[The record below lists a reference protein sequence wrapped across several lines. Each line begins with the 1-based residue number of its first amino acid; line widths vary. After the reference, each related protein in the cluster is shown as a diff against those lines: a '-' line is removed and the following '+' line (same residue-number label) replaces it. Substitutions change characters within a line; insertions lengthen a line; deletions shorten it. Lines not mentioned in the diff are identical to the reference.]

1 MEKCFLLLSNRRR
14 LMAVLRKKFAGEVL
28 CAALLLASAANV
40 LRGGET
46 AKPTPEELQ
55 FFESKV
61 RPILVQNCHKCHSGA
76 KPKGDLSLASRDGLL
91 AGGESGDV
99 VIPGQPEKS
108 LLVEAINR
116 QSIEMPPDK
125 KLADDE
131 IATLTQWVKIGAPW
145 PEEQGGTGPAIRKT
159 RGKITD
165 EDRSYWAFQPVR
177 SAPLPD
183 VSGDAWSR
191 GALDRFL
198 LARMAPE
205 GLHPAGEADKG
216 TLVRRVTFDLLGLP
230 PSPEEVSAFV
240 SDESP
245 DAYERLID
253 RLLASTQYGER
264 WGRHWLD
271 LVRYAESD
279 GYKQDGYRPS
289 AWRYR
294 DYVIRALNTDK
305 PYDRFV
311 QEQIAGDE
319 IAPGDPEALIATG
332 YYRLGIYEYNQR
344 DVRNQWNI
352 ILNDITDVTADVF
365 LGMGMSCA
373 RCHDHKFDPILQK
386 DYYRLQAFFA
396 PIIQRDD
403 IPAATP
409 QACGDYREKL
419 KVWEEKTA
427 DIRRQI
433 DEIEQPHVD
442 AAAKAFIAKFP
453 VDIEPIFEKSESE
466 RTPLEAQLVRL
477 AARQVI
483 EEGGKVDFPK
493 KLKGDE
499 KTKWETLKKQ
509 LAEFDNIKPPPLPEA
524 MTISDVGPAVPPVT
538 IPGKR
543 NPEEIAP
550 GVLSVID
557 SAPLEIVQPST
568 SLGSSGRRTALAQWL
583 TRPDNPLT
591 PRVMVNRIWQYHFG
605 KGLVE
610 SSSDFGRLGQPPS
623 HPELLDHLAADF
635 VSSGWSMKEIHR
647 RLLTSGAYRQVSHGA
662 GVQDSIAKDPGNK
675 WASRMTVRRLGAEQ
689 IRDAALTATG
699 EIDGTRGGPGGDNAS
714 SRRSVYLKVLRNKRD
729 DLLDVFD
736 VPDGSSSIPQR
747 NVTTTPTQS
756 LLMING
762 PWMLARAKA
771 LAARIERE
779 QGGATKEQKIA
790 ALYSSLFGRVPT
802 AEESLTATKFLG
814 DGSAGERLID
824 LCHVLLNSNEFLYV
838 D

>member
-1 MEKCFLLLSNRRR
+1 MVLSR
-14 LMAVLRKKFAGEVL
+14 LKLGLSFAAVLAVL
-28 CAALLLASAANV
+28 PPLLADEA
-40 LRGGET
+40 
-46 AKPTPEELQ
+46 AKPTPEQVQ
-55 FFESKV
+55 FFETKV
-61 RPILVQNCHKCHSGA
+61 RPILVANCQKCHSGA
-76 KPKGDLSLASRDGLL
+76 KPKGDLSLDSRGGLL

-99 VIPGQPEKS
+99 VVPGQPEKS
-108 LLVEAINR
+108 LLVEAINHS
-116 QSIEMPPDK
+116 SIEMPPDK
-125 KLADDE
+125 KLAEAD
-131 IATLTQWVKIGAPW
+131 IATLTEWVRIGAPW
-145 PEEQGGTGPAIRKT
+145 PVEPGANGPTIRKI

-165 EDRSYWAFQPVR
+165 EDRAYWAFQPVKK
-177 SAPLPD
+177 SPLPIVD
-183 VSGDAWSR
+183 VDDWSR
-191 GALDRFL
+191 GSIDRLL
-198 LARMAPE
+198 LARMIPE
-205 GLHPAGEADKG
+205 GLHPAAEADKA
-216 TLVRRVTFDLLGLP
+216 TLIRRVSFDLLGLP
-230 PSPEEVSAFV
+230 PSPEEVAAYV
-240 SDESP
+240 SDQSP

-253 RLLASTQYGER
+253 RLLASPLYGER
-264 WGRHWLD
+264 WARHWLD

-294 DYVIRALNTDK
+294 DYVIRSLNADK
-305 PYDRFV
+305 PYDRFI

-319 IAPGDPEALIATG
+319 IAPEDPEALVATG

-403 IPAATP
+403 VPAATP
-409 QACGDYREKL
+409 QACNDYREKL
-419 KVWEEKTA
+419 KIWEEKTA
-427 DIRRQI
+427 DLRQQI
-433 DEIEQPHVD
+433 DAIEQPYID

-453 VDIEPIFEKSESE
+453 VDIEPIFDKPEAE
-466 RTPLEAQLVRL
+466 RTPLEVQLVRL
-477 AARQVI
+477 AGRQVI
-483 EEGGKVDFPK
+483 DEGGKVDFPK

-499 KTKWETLKKQ
+499 KTKWEGLKQQ
-509 LAEFDNIKPPPLPEA
+509 LAEHDNLKPQPLPEA
-524 MTISDVGPAVPPVT
+524 MTISDVGPVVSPVS

-543 NPEEIAP
+543 NAEEIAP

-557 SAPLEIVQPST
+557 PSPLEILQPST
-568 SLGSSGRRTALAQWL
+568 SLNSTGRRTALAQWL

-623 HPELLDHLAADF
+623 HPELLDNLAADF
-635 VSSGWSMKEIHR
+635 VSGGWSSKDIHR
-647 RLLTSGAYRQVSHGA
+647 RILSSAAYRQVSHGPA
-662 GVQDSIAKDPGNK
+662 VNESAAKDPGNK
-675 WASRMTVRRLGAEQ
+675 WLSRMTVRRLGAEQ
-689 IRDAALTATG
+689 IRDAALTSTG
-699 EIDGTRGGPGGDNAS
+699 ELDGSGGGPGSDFAS
-714 SRRSVYLKVLRNKRD
+714 SRRSIYLKVLRNKRD

-736 VPDGSSSIPQR
+736 VPDGSSSIPER

-771 LAARIERE
+771 LAARIERDQKSACTE
-779 QGGATKEQKIA
+779 QRIA
-790 ALYSSLFGRVPT
+790 AVYGTLLGRAPT
-802 AEESLTATKFLG
+802 PEESATATKFLG
-814 DGSAGERLID
+814 DGSSKDRLID

>member
-1 MEKCFLLLSNRRR
+1 
-14 LMAVLRKKFAGEVL
+14 MAVNRCQFVCLTTAILAVATAFLPGLTEST
-28 CAALLLASAANV
+28 AA
-40 LRGGET
+40 GET
-46 AKPTPEELQ
+46 AKPTPEQLQ
-55 FFESKV
+55 FFETKV
-61 RPILVQNCHKCHSGA
+61 RPILVANCQKCHSG
-76 KPKGDLSLASRDGLL
+76 KEPKGDLHLDSRGGLL

-116 QSIEMPPDK
+116 TSLEMPPDK
-125 KLADDE
+125 KLADAD
-131 IATLTQWVKIGAPW
+131 IATLTEWVKLGAPW
-145 PEEQGGTGPAIRKT
+145 PDEPGASGPALRKS

-177 SAPLPD
+177 KTAAPEVEKD
-183 VSGDAWSR
+183 GWSR
-191 GALDRFL
+191 GSIDRYL
-198 LARMAPE
+198 LAKMIPE
-205 GLHPAGEADKG
+205 GLHPAAEADKA
-216 TLVRRVTFDLLGLP
+216 TLIRRVTFDLLGLP
-230 PSPEEVSAFV
+230 PSPEQVATFV
-240 SDESP
+240 NDNRP

-253 RLLASTQYGER
+253 RLLASPLYGER
-264 WGRHWLD
+264 WARHWLD

-279 GYKQDGYRPS
+279 GYKADGYRPS

-294 DYVIRALNTDK
+294 DYVIRSLNTDK

-319 IAPGDPEALIATG
+319 IAPEDPESLVATG

-403 IPAATP
+403 VPAATP
-409 QACGDYREKL
+409 QACSDYREKL
-419 KVWEEKTA
+419 KAWEEKTA
-427 DIRRQI
+427 DLRRQV
-433 DEIEQPHVD
+433 DEIEKPHVD

-453 VDIEPIFEKSESE
+453 VDIEPLFSKPEGE

-477 AARQVI
+477 AGRQII
-483 EEGGKVDFPK
+483 EEGGKVDFSK

-499 KTKWETLKKQ
+499 KTKWEGLKKQ
-509 LAEFDNIKPPPLPEA
+509 LAEQEKTKPQPLPEA
-524 MTISDVGPAVPPVT
+524 MMVSDVGPVASPVM

-543 NPEEIAP
+543 KAEEIAP
-550 GVLSVID
+550 GVLSVLNP
-557 SAPLEIVQPST
+557 APLEILQPST
-568 SLGSSGRRTALAQWL
+568 SLNSTGRRTALAQWL

-591 PRVMVNRIWQYHFG
+591 PRVMVNRLWQYHFG

-623 HPELLDHLAADF
+623 HPELLDNLAADF
-635 VSSGWSMKEIHR
+635 VESGWSMKDVHR
-647 RLLTSGAYRQVSHGA
+647 RLLGSAAYRQVSHG
-662 GVQDSIAKDPGNK
+662 VEMQDSSAKDPGNK
-675 WASRMTVRRLGAEQ
+675 WVSRMTVRRLGAEQ

-699 EIDGTRGGPGGDNAS
+699 ELDGTRGGPGGDNAS

-736 VPDGSSSIPQR
+736 VPDGSSSIPER
-747 NVTTTPTQS
+747 NVTTTPNQS

-762 PWMLARAKA
+762 PWMLARAQA
-771 LAARIERE
+771 LAERVE
-779 QGGATKEQKIA
+779 RDGKVDRVKF
-790 ALYSSLFGRVPT
+790 LYQTLLGRLPST
-802 AEESLTATKFLG
+802 EESASATKFLG
-814 DGSAGERLID
+814 DGGSKERLID

>member
-1 MEKCFLLLSNRRR
+1 M
-14 LMAVLRKKFAGEVL
+14 VLYPNKFALVL
-28 CAALLLASAANV
+28 AIFVAMVASLLAGE
-40 LRGGET
+40 RGIVVAGET
-46 AKPTPEELQ
+46 SKATPEQLQ
-55 FFESKV
+55 FFETKV
-61 RPILVQNCHKCHSGA
+61 RPILVAHCQKCHSGS
-76 KPKGDLSLASRDGLL
+76 KPKGDLSLDSRGGLL
-91 AGGESGDV
+91 AGGETGDV
-99 VIPGQPEKS
+99 VVPGQPEKS

-116 QSIEMPPDK
+116 TSIEMPPDK
-125 KLADDE
+125 KLADAD
-131 IATLTQWVKIGAPW
+131 IATLTEWVKLGAPW
-145 PEEQGGTGPAIRKT
+145 PDEPGSSGPTLRKS

-165 EDRSYWAFQPVR
+165 EDRAYWAFQPVKKMV
-177 SAPLPD
+177 APD
-183 VSGDAWSR
+183 IEKDAWSR
-191 GALDRFL
+191 GSVDRFL
-198 LARMAPE
+198 LAKMIPE
-205 GLHPAGEADKG
+205 RLQPAAEADKT
-216 TLVRRVTFDLLGLP
+216 TLIRRVTFDLLGLP
-230 PSPEEVSAFV
+230 PSPEEVAAFV
-240 SDESP
+240 NDGGP

-253 RLLASTQYGER
+253 RLLASPLYGER
-264 WGRHWLD
+264 WARHWLD

-294 DYVIRALNTDK
+294 DYVIRSLNTDK

-319 IAPGDPEALIATG
+319 IAPENPEALVATG

-403 IPAATP
+403 VPAATP
-409 QACGDYREKL
+409 QAYNDYREKL
-419 KVWEEKTA
+419 KAWEEKTA
-427 DIRRQI
+427 DLRRQI
-433 DEIEQPHVD
+433 DEIEKPYVD

-453 VDIEPIFEKSESE
+453 VDIEPIFDKPAAAQ
-466 RTPLEAQLVRL
+466 TPLEAQLVRL
-477 AARQVI
+477 AGRQVI

-499 KTKWETLKKQ
+499 KTKWEVLKKQ
-509 LAEFDNIKPPPLPEA
+509 LTEHDGLKPQPLPEA
-524 MTISDVGPAVPPVT
+524 MTISDVGPVVSPVS

-543 NPEEIAP
+543 KAEEIAP
-550 GVLSVID
+550 GVLSVLNP
-557 SAPLEIVQPST
+557 APLEILQPST
-568 SLGSSGRRTALAQWL
+568 SLNSTGRRTALAQWL

-623 HPELLDHLAADF
+623 HPELLDNLAADF
-635 VSSGWSMKEIHR
+635 VANGWSMKDVHR
-647 RLLTSGAYRQVSHGA
+647 RLLSSAAYRQVSHGPA
-662 GVQDSIAKDPGNK
+662 VNDSVARDPGNK
-675 WASRMTVRRLGAEQ
+675 WVSRMTVRRLGAEQ

-699 EIDGTRGGPGGDNAS
+699 EIDGTRGGPGGDNTS

-736 VPDGSSSIPQR
+736 VPDGSSSIPER

-779 QGGATKEQKIA
+779 TTSGGTPTALRGREAEQRVNI
-790 ALYSSLFGRVPT
+790 LYQTLFGRLPT
-802 AEESLTATKFLG
+802 ADESATATQFLG
-814 DGSAGERLID
+814 NDSSKERLID

>member
-1 MEKCFLLLSNRRR
+1 MVVYPCRFASVLTVFVA
-14 LMAVLRKKFAGEVL
+14 MAASSLAGGRVAVVAGETSK
-28 CAALLLASAANV
+28 A
-40 LRGGET
+40 
-46 AKPTPEELQ
+46 TPEQLQ
-55 FFESKV
+55 FFETKV
-61 RPILVQNCHKCHSGA
+61 RPILVAHCHKCHSG
-76 KPKGDLSLASRDGLL
+76 KEPKGDLGLDSRGGLL

-99 VIPGQPEKS
+99 VVPGQPEKS

-116 QSIEMPPDK
+116 TSIEMPPDK
-125 KLADDE
+125 KLADAD
-131 IATLTQWVKIGAPW
+131 IATLTEWVKIGAPW
-145 PEEQGGTGPAIRKT
+145 PEGPGSNGPSLSKS

-165 EDRSYWAFQPVR
+165 EDRAYWAFQPVR
-177 SAPLPD
+177 KTAAPEIEKD
-183 VSGDAWSR
+183 GWSR
-191 GALDRFL
+191 GSIDHFV
-198 LARMAPE
+198 LAKMIPE
-205 GLHPAGEADKG
+205 GLQPAAEADKA
-216 TLVRRVTFDLLGLP
+216 TLIRRVTFDLLGLP
-230 PSPEEVSAFV
+230 PSPEEVAAFV
-240 SDESP
+240 NDNGP

-253 RLLASTQYGER
+253 RLLASPLYGER
-264 WGRHWLD
+264 WARHWLD

-294 DYVIRALNTDK
+294 DYVIRSLNTDK

-319 IAPGDPEALIATG
+319 IAPEDPEALVATG

-403 IPAATP
+403 VPAATP
-409 QACGDYREKL
+409 QACNDYREKL
-419 KVWEEKTA
+419 KAWEEKTA
-427 DIRRQI
+427 ELRKQI
-433 DEIEQPHVD
+433 DDIEKPYVD

-453 VDIEPIFEKSESE
+453 VDIEPIFDKPAAE

-477 AARQVI
+477 AGRQVI

-499 KTKWETLKKQ
+499 KAKWEGLKKQ
-509 LAEFDNIKPPPLPEA
+509 LAEHDHLKPQPLPEA
-524 MTISDVGPAVPPVT
+524 MTISDVGPVVSPVS

-543 NPEEIAP
+543 KAEEIAP
-550 GVLSVID
+550 GILSVLNP
-557 SAPLEIVQPST
+557 APLEILQPST
-568 SLGSSGRRTALAQWL
+568 SLNSTGRRTALAQWL

-623 HPELLDHLAADF
+623 HPEFLDKLAADF
-635 VSSGWSMKEIHR
+635 VASGWSMKETHR
-647 RLLTSGAYRQVSHGA
+647 QILCSATYRQVSHSD
-662 GVQDSIAKDPGNK
+662 GVKDSIAKDPANK
-675 WASRMTVRRLGAEQ
+675 WLSRMTVRRLGAEQ
-689 IRDAALTATG
+689 IRDAALSATG
-699 EIDGTRGGPGGDNAS
+699 EIDGNSAGPGSDFTS

-736 VPDGSSSIPQR
+736 VPDGSSSIPER
-747 NVTTTPTQS
+747 NVTTTPNQS

-771 LAARIERE
+771 LAVKIEKE
-779 QGGATKEQKIA
+779 MGATPT
-790 ALYSSLFGRVPT
+790 ALRGREAVERVNLLYQTLFGRAPT
-802 AEESLTATKFLG
+802 PEESATATKFLN
-814 DGSAGERLID
+814 DGKSKQRLID

>member
-1 MEKCFLLLSNRRR
+1 MVLSRW
-14 LMAVLRKKFAGEVL
+14 KFAPGL
-28 CAALLLASAANV
+28 AAIIAVALSSIASMFGLALAS
-40 LRGGET
+40 ET
-46 AKPTPEELQ
+46 AKPTPEQLQ
-55 FFESKV
+55 FFETKV
-61 RPILVQNCHKCHSGA
+61 RPILVANCHKCHSG
-76 KPKGDLSLASRDGLL
+76 KEPKGDLGLDSRGGLL

-99 VIPGQPEKS
+99 VVPGQPEKS

-116 QSIEMPPDK
+116 TSLEMPPDK
-125 KLADDE
+125 KLADAD
-131 IATLTQWVKIGAPW
+131 IATLTEWVKLGAPW
-145 PEEQGGTGPAIRKT
+145 PEEPGSNGPMLRKT

-165 EDRSYWAFQPVR
+165 EDRAYWAFQPVKKMV
-177 SAPLPD
+177 APEIGSD
-183 VSGDAWSR
+183 IWSR
-191 GALDRFL
+191 GSIDRFL
-198 LARMAPE
+198 LARMIPQ
-205 GLHPAGEADKG
+205 GLQPAAEADKG

-230 PSPEEVSAFV
+230 PSPEEVLAFV
-240 SDESP
+240 SDTGP

-253 RLLASTQYGER
+253 RLLASPQYGER
-264 WGRHWLD
+264 WARHWLD
-271 LVRYAESD
+271 LVRYGESD

-294 DYVIRALNTDK
+294 DYVIRSLNTDK

-319 IAPGDPEALIATG
+319 IAPDDPEALIATG

-352 ILNDITDVTADVF
+352 ILNDITDVTSDVF

-403 IPAATP
+403 VPAATP

-419 KVWEEKTA
+419 KAWEEKTA
-427 DIRRQI
+427 DLRGQI
-433 DEIEQPHVD
+433 DEIEKPYVD

-453 VDIEPIFEKSESE
+453 VDIEPIFSKTENE

-499 KTKWETLKKQ
+499 KTKWEGLKKQ
-509 LAEFDNIKPPPLPEA
+509 LAEHDHIKPQPLPEA
-524 MTISDVGPAVPPVT
+524 MMISDVGPVVSPVT

-543 NPEEIAP
+543 SAEEIAP
-550 GVLSVID
+550 GAPSVID
-557 SAPLEIVQPST
+557 PSPLEILQPST
-568 SLGSSGRRTALAQWL
+568 SLNSTGRRTALAQWL
-583 TRPDNPLT
+583 TRADNPLT

-605 KGLVE
+605 RGLVE

-623 HPELLDHLAADF
+623 HPELLDNLAADF
-635 VSSGWSMKEIHR
+635 VNSGWSMKGVHR
-647 RLLTSGAYRQVSHGA
+647 HLLTSSAYRQVSHGQA
-662 GVQDSIAKDPGNK
+662 VNDSAAKDPGNK
-675 WASRMTVRRLGAEQ
+675 WVSRMTVRRLGAEQ

-699 EIDGTRGGPGGDNAS
+699 ELDGTRGGPGGENAS
-714 SRRSVYLKVLRNKRD
+714 SRRSVYLKVMRNKRD

-736 VPDGSSSIPQR
+736 VPDGSNSIPQR

-771 LAARIERE
+771 LAERIERE
-779 QGGATKEQKIA
+779 NGSATREQKIA
-790 ALYSSLFGRVPT
+790 AVYGSLFGRAPT
-802 AEESLTATKFLG
+802 ADESATATAFLG
-814 DGSAGERLID
+814 DGSSKERLID

>member
-1 MEKCFLLLSNRRR
+1 MVLSGWKFAP
-14 LMAVLRKKFAGEVL
+14 LWAAVLAVGV
-28 CAALLLASAANV
+28 LLLAGFISPV
-40 LRGGET
+40 LADET
-46 AKPTPEELQ
+46 SKPTPEQLQ
-55 FFESKV
+55 FFETKV
-61 RPILVQNCHKCHSGA
+61 RPILVANCQKCHSG
-76 KPKGDLSLASRDGLL
+76 KEPKGDLSLDSRGGLI

-99 VIPGQPEKS
+99 VVPGQPQKS

-116 QSIEMPPDK
+116 TSIEMPPDK
-125 KLADDE
+125 KLADAD
-131 IATLTQWVKIGAPW
+131 IATLTEWVKLGAPW
-145 PEEQGGTGPAIRKT
+145 PDEPGASGPALRKS

-165 EDRSYWAFQPVR
+165 EDRSYWAFQPVKKTA
-177 SAPLPD
+177 APETEED
-183 VSGDAWSR
+183 GWSR
-191 GALDRFL
+191 GSIDRYL
-198 LARMAPE
+198 LAKMIQE
-205 GLHPAGEADKG
+205 GLHPSAEADKA

-230 PSPEEVSAFV
+230 PSPEEVAAFV
-240 SDESP
+240 SDNGP

-253 RLLASTQYGER
+253 RLLASPLYGER
-264 WGRHWLD
+264 WARHWLD

-294 DYVIRALNTDK
+294 DYVIRSLNADK

-319 IAPGDPEALIATG
+319 IAPEDPEALVATG

-403 IPAATP
+403 VPAATP
-409 QACGDYREKL
+409 QACSDYREKL
-419 KVWEEKTA
+419 KAWEEKTA
-427 DIRRQI
+427 DLRRQI
-433 DEIEQPHVD
+433 DEIEKPHVD

-453 VDIEPIFEKSESE
+453 VDIEPLFSKPEGE
-466 RTPLEAQLVRL
+466 RTPLESQLVRL
-477 AARQVI
+477 AGRQIV
-483 EEGGKVDFPK
+483 EEGGKVDFTK

-499 KTKWETLKKQ
+499 KTKWEGLKKQ
-509 LAEFDNIKPPPLPEA
+509 LAEQEKTKPQPLPEA
-524 MTISDVGPAVPPVT
+524 MMVSDVGPVASPVV

-543 NPEEIAP
+543 RPEEIAP
-550 GVLSVID
+550 GVLSVLNP
-557 SAPLEIVQPST
+557 APLEILQPST
-568 SLGSSGRRTALAQWL
+568 ALNSTGRRTALAQWL

-623 HPELLDHLAADF
+623 HPELLDSLAADF
-635 VSSGWSMKEIHR
+635 VEGSWSMKDVHR
-647 RLLTSGAYRQVSHGA
+647 RLLSSAAYRQVSHGSTA
-662 GVQDSIAKDPGNK
+662 NDSTAKDPGNK
-675 WASRMTVRRLGAEQ
+675 WVARMPVRRLGAEQ

-699 EIDGTRGGPGGDNAS
+699 ELDGTRGGPGGDNAS
-714 SRRSVYLKVLRNKRD
+714 SRRSIYLKVLRNKRD

-736 VPDGSSSIPQR
+736 VPDGSSSIPER

-771 LAARIERE
+771 LAERIERE
-779 QGGATKEQKIA
+779 QSAATKEQKIA
-790 ALYSSLFGRVPT
+790 AVFGNLFGRAPT
-802 AEESLTATKFLG
+802 ADEAATASAFLG
-814 DGSAGERLID
+814 DGNSKERLID

>member
-1 MEKCFLLLSNRRR
+1 MVLSRWKSAPG
-14 LMAVLRKKFAGEVL
+14 LAAIFA
-28 CAALLLASAANV
+28 AALSSIASMFGLALASEA
-40 LRGGET
+40 
-46 AKPTPEELQ
+46 AKPTPEQLQ
-55 FFESKV
+55 FFETKV
-61 RPILVQNCHKCHSGA
+61 RPILVANCHKCHSG
-76 KPKGDLSLASRDGLL
+76 KEPKGDLGLDSRGGLL
-91 AGGESGDV
+91 AGGESGEV
-99 VIPGQPEKS
+99 VVPGQPEKS

-116 QSIEMPPDK
+116 TSIEMPPDK
-125 KLADDE
+125 KLADAD
-131 IATLTQWVKIGAPW
+131 IATLTEWVKLGAPW
-145 PEEQGGTGPAIRKT
+145 PEEPGGNGPTLRKS

-177 SAPLPD
+177 KTVAPEIEKD
-183 VSGDAWSR
+183 VWSR
-191 GALDRFL
+191 GSIDRFL
-198 LARMAPE
+198 LAKMIPE
-205 GLHPAGEADKG
+205 GLRPAAEADKA
-216 TLVRRVTFDLLGLP
+216 TLIRRSSFDLLGLP
-230 PSPEEVSAFV
+230 PSPEEVAAFV
-240 SDESP
+240 NDQGS

-253 RLLASTQYGER
+253 RLLASPQYGER
-264 WGRHWLD
+264 WARHWLD

-294 DYVIRALNTDK
+294 DYVIRSLNIDK

-319 IAPGDPEALIATG
+319 IAPEDPEALVATG

-352 ILNDITDVTADVF
+352 ILNDVTDVTADVF

-403 IPAATP
+403 VPAATP
-409 QACGDYREKL
+409 RACNDYREKL
-419 KVWEEKTA
+419 KAWEEQSA
-427 DIRRQI
+427 DLRRQI
-433 DEIEQPHVD
+433 DEIEKPHVD

-453 VDIEPIFEKSESE
+453 VDIEPIFSKPENE

-477 AARQVI
+477 AGRQII
-483 EEGGKVDFPK
+483 EEGGKVDFTK

-499 KTKWETLKKQ
+499 KTKWEGLKKQ
-509 LAEFDNIKPPPLPEA
+509 LAEQEKTKPQPLPEA
-524 MTISDVGPAVPPVT
+524 MMISDVGPVGSPVT

-543 NPEEIAP
+543 NAEEIAP
-550 GVLSVID
+550 GAPSVID
-557 SAPLEIVQPST
+557 PAPLEILQPST
-568 SLGSSGRRTALAQWL
+568 SLHSTGRRTALAQWL
-583 TRPDNPLT
+583 TRADNPLT

-623 HPELLDHLAADF
+623 HPELLDNLAADF
-635 VSSGWSMKEIHR
+635 VNSGWSMKDVHR
-647 RLLTSGAYRQVSHGA
+647 RLLGSAAYRQVAHGP
-662 GVQDSIAKDPGNK
+662 GVNDSAAKDPGNK
-675 WASRMTVRRLGAEQ
+675 WMSRMTVRRLGAEQ

-699 EIDGTRGGPGGDNAS
+699 EIDGVSGGPGSDNTS
-714 SRRSVYLKVLRNKRD
+714 SRRSVYLKVMRNKRD

-736 VPDGSSSIPQR
+736 VPDGSGSIPER

-756 LLMING
+756 LLMMNG

-771 LAARIERE
+771 LATRVERE
-779 QGGATKEQKIA
+779 NGSATREQKIA
-790 ALYSSLFGRVPT
+790 AVYGNLFGRTPT
-802 AEESLTATKFLG
+802 ADESATATAFLG
-814 DGSAGERLID
+814 DGSSKERLID
-824 LCHVLLNSNEFLYV
+824 LCHVLLNSSEFLYV

>member
-1 MEKCFLLLSNRRR
+1 MALSRWKFA
-14 LMAVLRKKFAGEVL
+14 LGFSAVLAIASSSLAGDV
-28 CAALLLASAANV
+28 
-40 LRGGET
+40 T
-46 AKPTPEELQ
+46 KPTPEQLQ
-55 FFESKV
+55 FFETKV
-61 RPILVQNCHKCHSGA
+61 RPILVANCQKCHSGN
-76 KPKGDLSLASRDGLL
+76 KPKGDLSLDSRGGLL
-91 AGGESGDV
+91 AGGETGDV
-99 VIPGQPEKS
+99 VVPGQPEKS

-116 QSIEMPPDK
+116 TSIEMPPDK
-125 KLADDE
+125 KLADAD
-131 IATLTQWVKIGAPW
+131 IATLTEWVKLGAPW
-145 PEEQGGTGPAIRKT
+145 PDEPGSSGPTLRKS

-165 EDRSYWAFQPVR
+165 EDRRYWAFQPVKKTV
-177 SAPLPD
+177 APEIEK
-183 VSGDAWSR
+183 DAWSR
-191 GALDRFL
+191 GSVDRFL
-198 LARMAPE
+198 LAKMIPE
-205 GLHPAGEADKG
+205 GLQPAAEVDMA
-216 TLVRRVTFDLLGLP
+216 TLIRRVTFDLLGLP
-230 PSPEEVSAFV
+230 PSPEEVAAFV
-240 SDESP
+240 NDGGP

-253 RLLASTQYGER
+253 RLLASPLYGER
-264 WGRHWLD
+264 WARHWLD

-294 DYVIRALNTDK
+294 DYVIRSLNTDK

-319 IAPGDPEALIATG
+319 IAPEDPEALVATG

-403 IPAATP
+403 VPAATP
-409 QACGDYREKL
+409 QACNEYREKL

-427 DIRRQI
+427 DLRRQI
-433 DEIEQPHVD
+433 DEIEKPHVD

-453 VDIEPIFEKSESE
+453 VDVEPLFSKPENE
-466 RTPLEAQLVRL
+466 RTPLEAQLIRL
-477 AARQVI
+477 AGRQII

-493 KLKGDE
+493 KLKGEE
-499 KTKWETLKKQ
+499 KAKWEGLKKQ
-509 LAEFDNIKPPPLPEA
+509 LAEQEKTKPQPLPEA
-524 MTISDVGPAVPPVT
+524 MMVSDVGPVASPVS
-538 IPGKR
+538 IPGK
-543 NPEEIAP
+543 
-550 GVLSVID
+550 LSVLNP
-557 SAPLEIVQPST
+557 APLEILQPST
-568 SLGSSGRRTALAQWL
+568 SLNSTGRRTALAQWL

-623 HPELLDHLAADF
+623 HPELLDNLAADF
-635 VSSGWSMKEIHR
+635 VEIGWSMKDVHR
-647 RLLTSGAYRQVSHGA
+647 RLLSSAAYRQISHGPA
-662 GVQDSIAKDPGNK
+662 INDSAAKDPGNK
-675 WASRMTVRRLGAEQ
+675 WLSRMTVRRLGAEQ

-699 EIDGTRGGPGGDNAS
+699 ELDGTRGGPGGDNVS

-736 VPDGSSSIPQR
+736 VPDGSSSIPER

-779 QGGATKEQKIA
+779 TTPGGTPTALRGREAEQRVNI
-790 ALYSSLFGRVPT
+790 LYQTLFGRAPSP
-802 AEESLTATKFLG
+802 EESATATKFLG
-814 DGSAGERLID
+814 DSNSKERLID

>member
-1 MEKCFLLLSNRRR
+1 MDLPCCKYALFLATFL
-14 LMAVLRKKFAGEVL
+14 AT
-28 CAALLLASAANV
+28 AASSLADDA
-40 LRGGET
+40 
-46 AKPTPEELQ
+46 AKPTPEQLQ
-55 FFESKV
+55 FFEARV
-61 RPILVQNCHKCHSGA
+61 RPILVASCQKCHSG
-76 KPKGDLSLASRDGLL
+76 KEPKGDLSLDSRGGLL

-99 VIPGQPEKS
+99 VVPGQPEKS

-116 QSIEMPPDK
+116 TSIEMPPDK
-125 KLADDE
+125 KLPDAD
-131 IATLTQWVKIGAPW
+131 IATLTEWVKLGAPW
-145 PEEQGGTGPAIRKT
+145 PEESGGNGPTLRKS

-165 EDRSYWAFQPVR
+165 EDRSYWAFQPVKKTV
-177 SAPLPD
+177 APEIEND
-183 VSGDAWSR
+183 GWSR
-191 GALDRFL
+191 GSIDRFL
-198 LARMAPE
+198 LAKMIPE
-205 GLHPAGEADKG
+205 GLRPAAEADKA
-216 TLVRRVTFDLLGLP
+216 TLIRRVTFDMLGLP
-230 PSPEEVSAFV
+230 PSPEEVATFV
-240 SDESP
+240 NDSGP

-253 RLLASTQYGER
+253 RLLASPLYGER
-264 WGRHWLD
+264 WARHWLD

-294 DYVIRALNTDK
+294 DYIIRSLNADK

-319 IAPGDPEALIATG
+319 IAPEDPEALIATG

-403 IPAATP
+403 VPAATP
-409 QACGDYREKL
+409 QACSDYREKM
-419 KVWEEKTA
+419 KTWEEKTA
-427 DIRRQI
+427 DLRRQI
-433 DEIEQPHVD
+433 DEIEKPYVD

-453 VDIEPIFEKSESE
+453 VDVEPLFSKSESE

-477 AARQVI
+477 AGRQII

-499 KTKWETLKKQ
+499 KTKWEGLKKQ
-509 LAEFDNIKPPPLPEA
+509 LAEQEKTKPLPLPEA
-524 MTISDVGPAVPPVT
+524 MMVSDVGPVASPVV

-543 NPEEIAP
+543 KAEEIAP
-550 GVLSVID
+550 GGPSVLD
-557 SAPLEIVQPST
+557 LNPLEILQPST
-568 SLGSSGRRTALAQWL
+568 SLNSTGRRTALAQWL
-583 TRPDNPLT
+583 TRTDNPLT

-623 HPELLDHLAADF
+623 HPELLDNLAADF
-635 VSSGWSMKEIHR
+635 VECGWSMKDVHR
-647 RLLTSGAYRQVSHGA
+647 RLLSSAAYRQVSHGPA
-662 GVQDSIAKDPGNK
+662 LDESATKDPGNK
-675 WASRMTVRRLGAEQ
+675 WLSRMTVRRLGAEQ
-689 IRDAALTATG
+689 IRDAALSATG
-699 EIDGTRGGPGGDNAS
+699 ELDGNSSGPGSDYAS

-736 VPDGSSSIPQR
+736 VPDGSSSIPER

-771 LAARIERE
+771 LATGIERE
-779 QGGATKEQKIA
+779 QSSANKEKKIA
-790 ALYSSLFGRVPT
+790 AVYSNLFGRAPT
-802 AEESLTATKFLG
+802 GDESANAMKFLG
-814 DGSAGERLID
+814 NDNSKERLID

>member
-1 MEKCFLLLSNRRR
+1 MA
-14 LMAVLRKKFAGEVL
+14 AVLAVALSSMASVFGLAL
-28 CAALLLASAANV
+28 AAEMPN
-40 LRGGET
+40 
-46 AKPTPEELQ
+46 PTPEQLL
-55 FFESKV
+55 FFEAKV
-61 RPILVQNCHKCHSGA
+61 RPILVANCHKCHSG
-76 KPKGDLSLASRDGLL
+76 KEPKGDLSLDSRGGLL

-99 VIPGQPEKS
+99 VVPGQPEKS

-116 QSIEMPPDK
+116 TSIEMPPDK
-125 KLADDE
+125 KLADAD
-131 IATLTQWVKIGAPW
+131 IATLTEWVKLGAPW
-145 PEEQGGTGPAIRKT
+145 PDEPGGNGPTLRKT

-177 SAPLPD
+177 KVVAPEID
-183 VSGDAWSR
+183 NDAWSR
-191 GALDRFL
+191 GSIDRFL
-198 LARMAPE
+198 LAKMIPE
-205 GLHPAGEADKG
+205 GLHPAAEADKA
-216 TLVRRVTFDLLGLP
+216 TLIRRINFDLLGLP
-230 PSPEEVSAFV
+230 PSSEEVAAFV
-240 SDESP
+240 NDKGP

-253 RLLASTQYGER
+253 RLLASPLYGER
-264 WGRHWLD
+264 WARHWLD

-279 GYKQDGYRPS
+279 GYKQDGYRSS

-294 DYVIRALNTDK
+294 DYVIRSLNTDK

-319 IAPGDPEALIATG
+319 IAPEDPEALVATG

-409 QACGDYREKL
+409 HACSDYREKL
-419 KVWEEKTA
+419 KVWEDKTA
-427 DIRRQI
+427 DLRRQI
-433 DEIEQPHVD
+433 DEIEKPHVD

-453 VDIEPIFEKSESE
+453 VDIEPIFSKSEVE
-466 RTPLEAQLVRL
+466 RTPLESQLVRL
-477 AARQVI
+477 AGRQII

-499 KTKWETLKKQ
+499 KTKWEGLKKQ
-509 LAEFDNIKPPPLPEA
+509 LAEQEKTKPEPLPEA
-524 MTISDVGPAVPPVT
+524 MMVSDVGPVASPVT

-543 NPEEIAP
+543 NAEEIAAGAP
-550 GVLSVID
+550 SVID
-557 SAPLEIVQPST
+557 PSPLEILQPST
-568 SLGSSGRRTALAQWL
+568 SLNSTGRRTALAQWL

-591 PRVMVNRIWQYHFG
+591 PRVMVNRMWQYHFG

-623 HPELLDHLAADF
+623 HPELLDRLAADF
-635 VSSGWSMKEIHR
+635 VRSGWSMKDIHR

-662 GVQDSIAKDPGNK
+662 DVKDSAAKDPANK
-675 WASRMTVRRLGAEQ
+675 WVSRMTVRRLEAEQ

-699 EIDGTRGGPGGDNAS
+699 EIDGVSGGPGSDNTS
-714 SRRSVYLKVLRNKRD
+714 SRRSVYLKVMRNKRD

-736 VPDGSSSIPQR
+736 VPDGSSSIPER

-762 PWMLARAKA
+762 PWMLARARA

-779 QGGATKEQKIA
+779 NGSETKEQRIA
-790 ALYSSLFGRVPT
+790 AVYESLFGRAPS
-802 AEESLTATKFLG
+802 AEESSTAAAFLG
-814 DGSAGERLID
+814 DGSSQERLID

>member
-1 MEKCFLLLSNRRR
+1 MTPSRSSFR
-14 LMAVLRKKFAGEVL
+14 
-28 CAALLLASAANV
+28 LLLAAVFAVIGSSIAAE
-40 LRGGET
+40 ET
-46 AKPTPEELQ
+46 AKPTSEQLQ

-61 RPILVQNCHKCHSGA
+61 RPILVANCHKCHSG
-76 KPKGDLSLASRDGLL
+76 KEPKGDLSLDSRDGLL
-91 AGGESGDV
+91 EGGETGEV
-99 VIPGQPEKS
+99 VVPGQPEKS

-116 QSIEMPPDK
+116 TSIEMPPDK
-125 KLADDE
+125 KLADAD
-131 IATLTQWVKIGAPW
+131 IATLTEWVKLGAPW
-145 PEEQGGTGPAIRKT
+145 PEEPGSNGPMLRKT

-165 EDRSYWAFQPVR
+165 EDRNYWVFQPVR
-177 SAPLPD
+177 NTLSPD
-183 VSGDAWSR
+183 IEKDGWSR
-191 GALDRFL
+191 GSIDRFL
-198 LARMAPE
+198 LARMILE
-205 GLHPAGEADKG
+205 GLSPAAEADKG
-216 TLVRRVTFDLLGLP
+216 TLIRRVKFDLLGLP
-230 PSPEEVSAFV
+230 PSPEDVVAFV
-240 SDESP
+240 ADNSP

-253 RLLASTQYGER
+253 RLLASPLYGER
-264 WGRHWLD
+264 WARHWLD

-279 GYKQDGYRPS
+279 GYKADGYRPS

-294 DYVIRALNTDK
+294 DYVIRSFNTDK

-319 IAPGDPEALIATG
+319 IAPENPEALVATG

-403 IPAATP
+403 VPAVTP
-409 QACGDYREKL
+409 QACSDYREKL
-419 KVWEEKTA
+419 KVWEEQTA
-427 DIRRQI
+427 NLRRQI
-433 DEIEQPHVD
+433 DEIEKPYVD

-453 VDIEPIFEKSESE
+453 VDIEPIFDKPEGQ

-477 AARQVI
+477 AGRQVI

-493 KLKGDE
+493 KLMGDE
-499 KTKWETLKKQ
+499 KTKWEGLKKQ
-509 LAEFDNIKPPPLPEA
+509 LAEHDRIKPQPLPEA
-524 MTISDVGPAVPPVT
+524 MMVSDVGPVVSPVT

-543 NPEEIAP
+543 NAEEIAP

-557 SAPLEIVQPST
+557 PSPLDILQPST
-568 SLGSSGRRTALAQWL
+568 SLNSTGRRTALAQWL
-583 TRPDNPLT
+583 IRPDNPLT

-623 HPELLDHLAADF
+623 HPELLDNLAADF
-635 VSSGWSMKEIHR
+635 VESGWSMKDVHR
-647 RLLTSGAYRQVSHGA
+647 RLLSSAAYRQVSHGA
-662 GVQDSIAKDPGNK
+662 DVQDSATKDPGNK
-675 WASRMTVRRLGAEQ
+675 WVSRMTVRRLDAEQ
-689 IRDAALTATG
+689 IRDAALIATG
-699 EIDGTRGGPGGDNAS
+699 EIDGTRGGPGGDNTS
-714 SRRSVYLKVLRNKRD
+714 SRRSVYLKVMRNKRD

-736 VPDGSSSIPQR
+736 VPDGSNSIPQR

-771 LAARIERE
+771 LAARVERE
-779 QGGATKEQKIA
+779 HGGATKEQKIA
-790 ALYSSLFGRVPT
+790 ALYSSLFGRAPK
-802 AEESLTATKFLG
+802 ADESTTATAFLG
-814 DGSAGERLID
+814 DNSSKERLID

>member
-1 MEKCFLLLSNRRR
+1 MVLSCWRFRPI
-14 LMAVLRKKFAGEVL
+14 LAAIIAAIGSSLAAEEAVP
-28 CAALLLASAANV
+28 
-40 LRGGET
+40 
-46 AKPTPEELQ
+46 PTPEQLQ
-55 FFESKV
+55 FFEAKV
-61 RPILVQNCHKCHSGA
+61 RPILVANCHKCHAG
-76 KPKGDLSLASRDGLL
+76 KEHKGDLSLDSREGLL
-91 AGGESGDV
+91 AGGESGEV
-99 VIPGQPEKS
+99 VVPGQPEKS

-116 QSIEMPPDK
+116 TSIEMPPDK
-125 KLADDE
+125 KLADAD
-131 IATLTQWVKIGAPW
+131 IATLTEWVKLGAPW
-145 PEEQGGTGPAIRKT
+145 PEEAGGNGPSLRKS

-165 EDRSYWAFQPVR
+165 DDRSYWAFQSVKKTV
-177 SAPLPD
+177 APEID
-183 VSGDAWSR
+183 NDDWSR
-191 GALDRFL
+191 GPIDRFL
-198 LARMAPE
+198 LTKMIPE
-205 GLHPAGEADKG
+205 GLHPAAEADKA
-216 TLVRRVTFDLLGLP
+216 TLIRRVTFDLLGLP
-230 PSPEEVSAFV
+230 PSPDEVAAFV
-240 SDESP
+240 NDNGP
-245 DAYERLID
+245 DVYERLVD
-253 RLLASTQYGER
+253 RLLASPLYGER
-264 WGRHWLD
+264 WARHWLD

-294 DYVIRALNTDK
+294 DYVIRSLNTDK

-319 IAPGDPEALIATG
+319 IAPEDPEALVATG

-386 DYYRLQAFFA
+386 DYFRLQAFFA

-409 QACGDYREKL
+409 QACSDYHEKL

-427 DIRRQI
+427 DLRRQI
-433 DEIEQPHVD
+433 DEIEEPHID

-453 VDIEPIFEKSESE
+453 VDVEPIFAKSEAE

-477 AARQVI
+477 AGRQII
-483 EEGGKVDFPK
+483 EEGGKVDFTK

-499 KTKWETLKKQ
+499 KTKWEGLKKQ
-509 LAEFDNIKPPPLPEA
+509 LAEEEKTKPQSLPEA
-524 MTISDVGPAVPPVT
+524 MMVSDVGPVVSPVT

-543 NPEEIAP
+543 NAEEIAP

-557 SAPLEIVQPST
+557 PSPLEILQPST
-568 SLGSSGRRTALAQWL
+568 SLNSTGRRTALAQWL

-591 PRVMVNRIWQYHFG
+591 PRVMVSRIWQYHFG

-623 HPELLDHLAADF
+623 HPELLDNLAADF
-635 VSSGWSMKEIHR
+635 VESGWSMKDVHR
-647 RLLTSGAYRQVSHGA
+647 RLLSSAAYRQVSHGA
-662 GVQDSIAKDPGNK
+662 DVQESAAKDPGNK
-675 WASRMTVRRLGAEQ
+675 WVSRMTVRRLGAEQ

-699 EIDGTRGGPGGDNAS
+699 ELDGTRGGPGGDNAS
-714 SRRSVYLKVLRNKRD
+714 SRRSVYLKVMRNKRD

-736 VPDGSSSIPQR
+736 VPDGSSSIPER

-779 QGGATKEQKIA
+779 TTLGGTPTALRGRETEQRVNI
-790 ALYSSLFGRVPT
+790 LYQSLFGRAPT
-802 AEESLTATKFLG
+802 PEESATATKFLG
-814 DGSAGERLID
+814 DGTSKERLID